1 MTSENKRYLLTTVS
15 GAIAGLLGLPFIAGI
30 VQLPSFVLVCLP
42 GVIFSLIVLTAIR
55 LIYPATRLTI
65 DYRSWLSSAA
75 ALVIGMPVA
84 LVAGFAVLNVADHFV
99 PGTHYQFGGIG
110 ISFVIAELASCAIWS
125 LFLCLCLYMLYKAR
139 FSSLLLPSLATTIS
153 IMIVMNI
160 LYAVST
166 IFLQRSVPLTFTSIA
181 EQMASALILAI
192 GIAKGADAV
201 PRTGIAAS
209 S

>member
-1 MTSENKRYLLTTVS
+1 MTSENKRYLLTTAS
-15 GAIAGLLGLPFIAGI
+15 GAIAGLLGLPFVAGM
-30 VQLPSFVLVCLP
+30 VQLPSFILVFLP
-42 GVIFSLIVLTAIR
+42 GVIFSLIVLTTIR

-65 DYRSWLSSAA
+65 GYRSWLSSAA
-75 ALVIGMPVA
+75 ALVFGMPVA
-84 LVAGFAVLNVADHFV
+84 LVAGFVVLNVADHFV

-110 ISFVIAELASCAIWS
+110 ISFIVAELASCAIWS
-125 LFLCLCLYMLYKAR
+125 LFLCLCLYMLYKAS

-160 LYAVST
+160 LYALST

-192 GIAKGADAV
+192 GIAKRTDTV
-201 PRTGIAAS
+201 PRTEIAIS